1 MFASSR
7 YSAYLCT
14 RQNYMSGTK
23 EEAAAMSGYFCALS
37 RKGGA

>member
-1 MFASSR
+1 MFQLFCL
-7 YSAYLCT
+7 YLQ

-23 EEAAAMSGYFCALS
+23 EEAAAISGYFCALS